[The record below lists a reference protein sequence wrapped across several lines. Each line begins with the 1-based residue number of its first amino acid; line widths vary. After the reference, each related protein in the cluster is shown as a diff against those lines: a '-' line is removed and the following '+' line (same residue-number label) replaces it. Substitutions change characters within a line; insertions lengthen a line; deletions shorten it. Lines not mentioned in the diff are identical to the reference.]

1 MWIGILILSVAY
13 FIIETSLFKEI
24 QSYIEII
31 INSEK
36 RIDDIM
42 TINLKLID
50 IALINENLLNV
61 SNSQAIYQTN
71 YN

>member
-61 SNSQAIYQTN
+61 TNSQAIYQTN

>member
-1 MWIGILILSVAY
+1 MWVGIMILSLVY
-13 FIIETSLFKEI
+13 FLIETSLFQEI

-50 IALINENLLNV
+50 IALINEQILNV
-61 SNSQAIYQTN
+61 NSN
-71 YN
+71 

>member
-1 MWIGILILSVAY
+1 MWIGIMVLSLVYFLIE
-13 FIIETSLFKEI
+13 ITLFQEI

-50 IALINENLLNV
+50 IALINEQILNV
-61 SNSQAIYQTN
+61 NSN
-71 YN
+71 

>member
-1 MWIGILILSVAY
+1 MWIGIMILSLVY
-13 FIIETSLFKEI
+13 FLIETSLFQEI

-50 IALINENLLNV
+50 IALINEQILNV
-61 SNSQAIYQTN
+61 SSN
-71 YN
+71 

>member
-1 MWIGILILSVAY
+1 MWIGIMVLSLVY
-13 FIIETSLFKEI
+13 FLIETTLFQEI

-50 IALINENLLNV
+50 IALINEQVLNV
-61 SNSQAIYQTN
+61 NSN
-71 YN
+71 

>member
-1 MWIGILILSVAY
+1 MILSLVY
-13 FIIETSLFKEI
+13 FLIETSLFQEI

-50 IALINENLLNV
+50 IALTNEQILNV
-61 SNSQAIYQTN
+61 SSN
-71 YN
+71 

>member
-1 MWIGILILSVAY
+1 MWVGIMILSLVY
-13 FIIETSLFKEI
+13 FLIETSLFQEI

-50 IALINENLLNV
+50 IALINEQVLNV
-61 SNSQAIYQTN
+61 SSN
-71 YN
+71 

>member
-1 MWIGILILSVAY
+1 MWIGILILSIAY
-13 FIIETSLFKEI
+13 FVIETSLFQEI

-36 RIDDIM
+36 RVDDIM

-50 IALINENLLNV
+50 IALINEQLLNV
-61 SNSQAIYQTN
+61 SSSQAIYQTN

>member
-1 MWIGILILSVAY
+1 MWIGILLLSIAY
-13 FIIETSLFKEI
+13 FVIETTLFEEI
-24 QSYIEII
+24 QNYIEII

-42 TINLKLID
+42 TINLKLVD
-50 IALINENLLNV
+50 IALINEQILNV
-61 SNSQAIYQTN
+61 TSSQALYYAN

>member
-1 MWIGILILSVAY
+1 MWIGILLLSIAY
-13 FIIETSLFKEI
+13 FVIETTLFEEI

-42 TINLKLID
+42 TINLKLVD
-50 IALINENLLNV
+50 IALINEQLLNV
-61 SNSQAIYQTN
+61 TSSQALY
-71 YN
+71 

>member
-1 MWIGILILSVAY
+1 MILSLVY
-13 FIIETSLFKEI
+13 FLIETSLFQEI

-50 IALINENLLNV
+50 IALINEQILNV
-61 SNSQAIYQTN
+61 SSN
-71 YN
+71 

>member
-1 MWIGILILSVAY
+1 MWIGIMILSLAY
-13 FIIETSLFKEI
+13 FVIETTLFKEI

-50 IALINENLLNV
+50 IALINEKIVNV
-61 SNSQAIYQTN
+61 SGN
-71 YN
+71 